1 MKNLKQS
8 ARVLNT
14 ILNVCFWLLL
24 LRGIYAAGF
33 HCLALYKIFTDP
45 AALTGSAGLTVD
57 WLVIEISESFRM
69 DLDAAIPLKLVQLIS
84 AIAIT
89 VIACMG
95 IRALKGVL
103 LPIELGQPFRRG
115 ISADIRKLIRCA
127 VWLGIAENLC
137 MLATVTVMER
147 YAIAEQVLLSGTVTG
162 VTAKP
167 AFRPA
172 WFIAAAVLEI
182 LAMVFRQGEQLQQL
196 ADETL

>member
-115 ISADIRKLIRCA
+115 ISTEIGKLIRCA

>member
-115 ISADIRKLIRCA
+115 ISTEIGKLIRCA

-147 YAIAEQVLLSGTVTG
+147 YAIAEQVLLSRTVTG

>member
-8 ARVLNT
+8 ARILNT

-115 ISADIRKLIRCA
+115 ISTEIGKLIRCA

>member
-103 LPIELGQPFRRG
+103 LPIELGQPLRRG
-115 ISADIRKLIRCA
+115 ISTEIGKLIRCA

>member
-115 ISADIRKLIRCA
+115 ISTEIGKLIRCA
-127 VWLGIAENLC
+127 VRLGIAENLC